1 MSALTVRGI
10 GFQPL
15 KSCLYQQRPSIE
27 ASFEWLS
34 GLIHTQ
40 TEQVLAKLSEEE
52 RSQIDRHFL
61 CSTMVEMPFTTGDIA
76 WSDVAEKLTALGPN
90 NPDTYINAYECAS
103 WGYSLRHY
111 LTYAKAEKKRFLLVS
126 ILDANLYDLTFWR
139 YNENWHESGFGIT
152 TVLLEVIGEVSNELI
167 TQCALTHNSMAEFA
181 TVVRRT
187 VTGRDNV
194 CLALPF
200 FPEHIQEM
208 FNKLLAKQWRL
219 PDLHHNW
226 GHCFGSDPWLS
237 ILCHSLE
244 NPPVEEQKYMAA
256 SLALNGYFAMAEVRV
271 NQDTHLILNEEASYE

>member
-1 MSALTVRGI
+1 MSALIVRGI

-15 KSCLYQQRPSIE
+15 KRQLFEQRSQIE
-27 ASFEWLS
+27 KSFDWLA
-34 GLIHTQ
+34 GLIHAQ
-40 TEQVLAKLSEEE
+40 TEQVLEHLSEAEKA
-52 RSQIDRHFL
+52 QIDRHFL

-76 WSDVAEKLTALGPN
+76 WSDVAEKLTEKGPH

-111 LTYAKAEKKRFLLVS
+111 LTYAKPAKSRFLLVS

-152 TVLLEVIGEVSNELI
+152 TILLEVSGEVTNELM

-187 VTGRDNV
+187 VSGRENV

-200 FPEHIQEM
+200 FPDHIQDM

-219 PDLHHNW
+219 PDLHDDW

-237 ILCHSLE
+237 ILCHSIE
-244 NPPVEEQKYMAA
+244 NPPIEEQKYMAA
-256 SLALNGYFAMAEVRV
+256 SLALNGYFAMAEVVV
-271 NQDTHLILNEEASYE
+271 NQNTQLILNKEASYE